1 LRELDGKSGCPNS
14 VALSPDGM
22 VLASGLEETRV
33 RLWRVEDGTPVR
45 TLDGHAGCLQSL
57 VFALD
62 GKLLAS
68 ASWDGTVRLWGVE
81 P

>member
-1 LRELDGKSGCPNS
+1 LHELEGKTGCPNG
-14 VALSPDGM
+14 VAFSLDGT
-22 VLASGLEETRV
+22 VLASALDETRV
-33 RLWRVEDGTPVR
+33 RLWRVEDGTPLH
-45 TLDGHAGCLQSL
+45 TLDGHTGCLQSL

-68 ASWDGTVRLWGVE
+68 ASWDGTVRLWGIE

>member
-1 LRELDGKSGCPNS
+1 
-14 VALSPDGM
+14 
-22 VLASGLEETRV
+22 
-33 RLWRVEDGTPVR
+33 VR
-45 TLDGHAGCLQSL
+45 TLDGHTGCLQSL